1 MFDYGFAWNCA
12 IIVATKIKVN
22 SDSVS
27 TMSFYSHHIFFCTN
41 ERDDGRPSCGHRCS
55 GELRDYTKK
64 KIKSLGLNGHGRVR
78 VNNAG
83 CLDRCDDGPVVVV
96 YPEEIWYRVQSE
108 ADVDAIIAEHV
119 QGGTVVE
126 RLRI

>member
-1 MFDYGFAWNCA
+1 
-12 IIVATKIKVN
+12 
-22 SDSVS
+22 
-27 TMSFYSHHIFFCTN
+27 MSFFSHHIFFCTN
-41 ERDDGRPSCGHRCS
+41 ERDDGRPSCGVRCS
-55 GELRDYTKK
+55 GELRDYAKK

-96 YPEEIWYRVQSE
+96 YPEEVWYRVQNE

-119 QGGTVVE
+119 QGGNVVE